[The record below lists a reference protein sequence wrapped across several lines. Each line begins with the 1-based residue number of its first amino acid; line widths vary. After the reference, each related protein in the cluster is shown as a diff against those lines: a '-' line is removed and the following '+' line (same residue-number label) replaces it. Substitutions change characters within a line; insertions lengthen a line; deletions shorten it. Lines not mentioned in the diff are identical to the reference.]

1 MRTEKYDTA
10 IIGGGPAGSNAA
22 RVAKELNEDDDV
34 IVFERGNVPAA
45 NCAGALGIPFINRMG
60 IKPPEDLVMSPIREV
75 AIASPNEE
83 ARLSMKDVD
92 LESID
97 WVPEGQDCIG
107 WVLDRQDWDI
117 WQLQQAKIEGVEVR
131 KKHTVKSIEQNG
143 SVELTV
149 TDRGANEDFT
159 VKADTVGLAN
169 GPNWDLAI
177 DAGFKEDEV
186 VPSEGNLHMGC
197 QYHME
202 DPDYFDNYGHDTV
215 SIILDRDY
223 APGGYTWSFP
233 EGKKYTRWGNAIPL
247 ADDYNPSD
255 KLDEFLKDHDKY
267 EYSKTAREHTNAMIP
282 TAKPL
287 KKAVNGNVALI
298 GDVGHHCD
306 PFHGGGMLLGASAGR
321 QFGIAVAQGN
331 IAQYDQLWKDE
342 ILDTIQH
349 RFVLKDV
356 LYSMDNAEYDRFV
369 SAISDFDVET
379 VNPDHE
385 IPRMMHHS
393 LKADPQIFTKSAYE
407 ATKSVVKQRL
417 GSLGF

>member
-10 IIGGGPAGSNAA
+10 VIGGGPAGSNAA

-75 AIASPNEE
+75 AIISPNEE

-92 LESID
+92 LGSID

-107 WVLDRQDWDI
+107 WVLDRQDWDN
-117 WQLQQAKIEGVEVR
+117 WQLQQARMEGVEVR

-143 SVELTV
+143 SVKLTV
-149 TDRGANEDFT
+149 TDRGANEDFI
-159 VKADTVGLAN
+159 VESDHVGLAN
-169 GPNWDLAI
+169 GPDWDLAI

-197 QYHME
+197 QYHMK

-247 ADDYNPSD
+247 GDGYNPSG
-255 KLDEFLKDHDKY
+255 KLDEFLEDHDKY
-267 EYSKTAREHTNAMIP
+267 EYSKSAREYTNAMIP

-306 PFHGGGMLLGASAGR
+306 PFHGGGMMFGSRAGKA
-321 QFGIAVAQGN
+321 FGEAISRDN
-331 IAQYDQLWKDE
+331 LRKYDDIWQDDF
-342 ILDTIQH
+342 LDTIQN
-349 RFVLKDV
+349 RFVLKD
-356 LYSMDNAEYDRFV
+356 LIYSMDNSEYDKFV
-369 SAISDFDVET
+369 AAVSDFEVGG
-379 VNPDHE
+379 VNPDVE
-385 IPRMMHHS
+385 IPRMMWHV
-393 LKADPQIFTKSAYE
+393 LKSDPGIFTKSAAQ
-407 ATKSVVKQRL
+407 ATRSFITNKI
-417 GSLGF
+417 GI